1 MTHVE
6 DLSLGASLGAE
17 LGVPG
22 KDDMDLVRR
31 TARLHSPVTTPAGV
45 VCRNC
50 SWPYPCATR
59 IACDELLESAGVQEP
74 AH

>member
-1 MTHVE
+1 MTPVE
-6 DLSLGASLGAE
+6 DLSLGAPSGAE

-22 KDDMDLVRR
+22 QDDMDLVRR
-31 TARLHSPVTTPAGV
+31 TAQLHSPVTTPAGV

-59 IACDELLESAGVQEP
+59 IACDELLETASVQGP
-74 AH
+74 AR